1 MRASTLPY
9 ELIVA
14 AAFLLFC
21 IGAVLYVGD
30 VSVFPYVL
38 GGPGSCFAAL
48 TSAAFYG
55 PSANT
60 AGGSG
65 KYAAASARGVEPVI
79 RRGGNTPLPARDFSI
94 IYCWGRFK
102 TGGCVGT
109 KVE

>member
-38 GGPGSCFAAL
+38 GGLGLVLRHLLRQPFMGLPQIPPVAR
-48 TSAAFYG
+48 
-55 PSANT
+55 ANT
-60 AGGSG
+60 PQLLLGALS
-65 KYAAASARGVEPVI
+65 R
-79 RRGGNTPLPARDFSI
+79 
-94 IYCWGRFK
+94 
-102 TGGCVGT
+102 
-109 KVE
+109 